1 MRGSKTTRKT
11 KIIGAAVGDCVH
23 VAGVYN
29 FLRLAEAQG
38 YDTVFLGPAVPIE
51 KLVGAIKHESPAVVG
66 ISYRLTPE
74 AAERLLS
81 ELKEVLSR
89 EGLLGRR
96 CGCGLRFA
104 FGGTPPVAR
113 VAEATGLFERVFDGT
128 EDDEATVNYLRSI
141 REGSPAATGAG
152 SAAGAGI
159 GVGSAIGFSTGSTLD
174 EGSASADAPPSATW
188 PKDVAGRDGA
198 SQLWPD
204 SLVERIMAKHP
215 YPLIRHHFGLPSL
228 EATIKGARELAE
240 SRLLDVISIGPDQN
254 AQESFFRPEEMD
266 PGQDGAGGV
275 PVRDAD
281 DFRRIYEASRTGN
294 YPLMRSYS
302 GTRDQIRMARMLKET
317 INLAWGAV
325 PLFWYN
331 VLDGRSPR
339 MLEESIS
346 EAQRAMAWHA
356 SNEIPVEVN
365 EAHHWSLRDAPDS
378 VAVVAAY
385 LAAYNA
391 KAAGV
396 RDYVAQFMFNTP
408 PSTSPAMDVA
418 KMLAKLE
425 LMSSLEDE
433 GFRVWRQTRTGLLS
447 YPTDLDVA
455 KGQLASSVLVQMA
468 LRPHIVHVVSFVE
481 ADHAATPADI
491 VEAVKIARGAIRQGL
506 LGLPDMAS
514 DPKVAARKNELVAEA
529 RAILDAIREIAR
541 PGCNDPWTD
550 PVTLGRAVRTGLLD
564 APHLAGNPV
573 GRGKVVTRM
582 IDGACR
588 AWDPGSDRV
597 LHEEDRVRRLLA
609 EAVDDIGAGAAS

>member
-1 MRGSKTTRKT
+1 MTRKR
-11 KIIGAAVGDCVH
+11 KIIGAAIGDCVH
-23 VAGVYN
+23 VAGAYN
-29 FLRLAEAQG
+29 FLRLAESQG
-38 YDTVFLGPAVPIE
+38 YETVFLGPAVSVE
-51 KLVGAIKHESPAVVG
+51 RLVDAIKQEDPLIVG
-66 ISYRLTPE
+66 VSYRLTPE
-74 AAERLLS
+74 AAERLFS
-81 ELKEVLSR
+81 ELKEKLSR

-96 CGCGLRFA
+96 FV

-113 VAEATGLFERVFDGT
+113 VAEATGLFERVFDGS
-128 EDDEATVNYLRSI
+128 EDDEATIGYLRSS
-141 REGSPAATGAG
+141 GAGATGASASGAASATGAG
-152 SAAGAGI
+152 G
-159 GVGSAIGFSTGSTLD
+159 
-174 EGSASADAPPSATW
+174 
-188 PKDVAGRDGA
+188 
-198 SQLWPD
+198 LWPD
-204 SLVERIMAKHP
+204 SLVERIMTKHP

-228 EATIKGARELAE
+228 AATIEGVRELAE

-275 PVRDAD
+275 PVRSAD
-281 DFRRIYEASRTGN
+281 HFRRLYEASRTGN

-302 GTRDQIRMARMLKET
+302 GTRDQIRMAKMLKET

-331 VLDGRSPR
+331 VLDGRSSR
-339 MLEESIS
+339 MLEDSIA

-356 SNEIPVEVN
+356 NNGIPVEVN

-378 VAVVAAY
+378 VAVAAAY

-433 GFRVWRQTRTGLLS
+433 GFRIWRQTRTGLLS

-455 KGQLASSVLVQMA
+455 KGQLGSSVLVQMA

-491 VEAVKIARGAIRQGL
+491 IEAVKIARGAIRQGL

-514 DPKVAARKNELVAEA
+514 DPRVAARKDELVAEA
-529 RAILDAIREIAR
+529 RVILDAVREIAR

-550 PVTLGRAVRTGLLD
+550 PVTLGRAVRIGLLD

-573 GRGKVVTRM
+573 ARGKVVTRM
-582 IDGACR
+582 VDGACR
-588 AWDPGSDRV
+588 AWDPGSDTV
-597 LHEEDRVRRLLA
+597 LDERDRVRRLLA
-609 EAVDDIGAGAAS
+609 EAANGVEVGGYSK

>member
-1 MRGSKTTRKT
+1 MTRKR
-11 KIIGAAVGDCVH
+11 KIIGAPIGDCVH

-38 YDTVFLGPAVPIE
+38 YETVFLGPAVSVE
-51 KLVGAIKHESPAVVG
+51 RLVDAIKQEDPLIVG
-66 ISYRLTPE
+66 VSYRLTPE
-74 AAERLLS
+74 AAERLFS
-81 ELKEVLSR
+81 ELKEMLSR
-89 EGLLGRR
+89 EGLLG
-96 CGCGLRFA
+96 CRFV

-113 VAEATGLFERVFDGT
+113 VAETTGLFERVFDGS
-128 EDDEATVNYLRSI
+128 EDDEATIGYLRS
-141 REGSPAATGAG
+141 GGAGATGASTSGAASATGAG
-152 SAAGAGI
+152 G
-159 GVGSAIGFSTGSTLD
+159 
-174 EGSASADAPPSATW
+174 
-188 PKDVAGRDGA
+188 
-198 SQLWPD
+198 LWPD
-204 SLVERIMAKHP
+204 SLVERIMTKHP

-228 EATIKGARELAE
+228 AATIEGVRELAE

-275 PVRDAD
+275 PVRSAD
-281 DFRRIYEASRTGN
+281 DFRRLYEASRTGN

-302 GTRDQIRMARMLKET
+302 GTRDQIRMAKMLKET

-331 VLDGRSPR
+331 VLDGRSSR
-339 MLEESIS
+339 MLEDSIA

-356 SNEIPVEVN
+356 NNGIPVEVN

-378 VAVVAAY
+378 VAVAAAY

-433 GFRVWRQTRTGLLS
+433 GFRIWRQTRTGLLS

-455 KGQLASSVLVQMA
+455 KGQLGSSVLVQMA

-491 VEAVKIARGAIRQGL
+491 IQAVKIARGAIRQGL

-514 DPKVAARKNELVAEA
+514 DPKVAARKDELVAEA
-529 RAILDAIREIAR
+529 RVILDAIREIAR
-541 PGCNDPWTD
+541 PGCDDPWTD
-550 PVTLGRAVRTGLLD
+550 PVTLGRAVRIGLLD

-573 GRGKVVTRM
+573 AQGKVVTR
-582 IDGACR
+582 ITGGACR
-588 AWDPGSDRV
+588 TWEPDSGTV
-597 LHEEDRVRRLLA
+597 LDEKDRVRRLLA
-609 EAVDDIGAGAAS
+609 EAAEGVAVDGYSK

>member
-1 MRGSKTTRKT
+1 MTRKR
-11 KIIGAAVGDCVH
+11 KIIGAAIGDCVH

-29 FLRLAEAQG
+29 FLRLAESQG
-38 YDTVFLGPAVPIE
+38 YETVFLGPAVSVE
-51 KLVGAIKHESPAVVG
+51 RLVDAIKQENPLIVG
-66 ISYRLTPE
+66 VSYRLTPE
-74 AAERLLS
+74 AAERLFS
-81 ELKEVLSR
+81 ELKEMLSR
-89 EGLLGRR
+89 KGLLGRR
-96 CGCGLRFA
+96 FV

-113 VAEATGLFERVFDGT
+113 VAEATGLFERVFDGS
-128 EDDEATVNYLRSI
+128 EDDEATIGYLRRS
-141 REGSPAATGAG
+141 GAGATGASTSGAASATGAG
-152 SAAGAGI
+152 G
-159 GVGSAIGFSTGSTLD
+159 
-174 EGSASADAPPSATW
+174 
-188 PKDVAGRDGA
+188 
-198 SQLWPD
+198 LWPD
-204 SLVERIMAKHP
+204 SLVERIMTKHP
-215 YPLIRHHFGLPSL
+215 YPLIRHHFGLPSVA
-228 EATIKGARELAE
+228 ATIEGVRELAE

-275 PVRDAD
+275 PVRSAD
-281 DFRRIYEASRTGN
+281 DFRRLYEASRTGN

-302 GTRDQIRMARMLKET
+302 GTRDQIRMAKMLKET

-331 VLDGRSPR
+331 VLDGRSSR
-339 MLEESIS
+339 MLEDSIA

-356 SNEIPVEVN
+356 NNGIPVEVN

-378 VAVVAAY
+378 VAVAAAY

-433 GFRVWRQTRTGLLS
+433 GFRIWRQTRTGLLS

-455 KGQLASSVLVQMA
+455 KGQLGSSVLVQMA

-491 VEAVKIARGAIRQGL
+491 IEAVRIARGAIRQGL

-514 DPKVAARKNELVAEA
+514 DPKVAARKDELVAEA
-529 RAILDAIREIAR
+529 RVILDAIREIAR
-541 PGCNDPWTD
+541 PGCNDPWTN
-550 PVTLGRAVRTGLLD
+550 PVTLGRAVRIGLLD

-573 GRGKVVTRM
+573 ARGKVVTRM
-582 IDGACR
+582 VDGACR
-588 AWDPGSDRV
+588 AWDPGSDTV
-597 LHEEDRVRRLLA
+597 LDEKDRVRRLLA
-609 EAVDDIGAGAAS
+609 EVANGVAVGGYSK

>member
-1 MRGSKTTRKT
+1 MTRKR
-11 KIIGAAVGDCVH
+11 KIIGAAIGDCVH

-29 FLRLAEAQG
+29 FLRLAESQG
-38 YDTVFLGPAVPIE
+38 YETVFLGPAVSVE
-51 KLVGAIKHESPAVVG
+51 RLVDAIKQENPLIVG
-66 ISYRLTPE
+66 VSYRLTPE
-74 AAERLLS
+74 AAERLFS
-81 ELKEVLSR
+81 ELKEMLSR
-89 EGLLGRR
+89 KGLLGRR
-96 CGCGLRFA
+96 FV

-113 VAEATGLFERVFDGT
+113 VAEATGLFERVFDGS
-128 EDDEATVNYLRSI
+128 EDDEATIGYLRRS
-141 REGSPAATGAG
+141 GAGATGASTSGAASATGAG
-152 SAAGAGI
+152 G
-159 GVGSAIGFSTGSTLD
+159 
-174 EGSASADAPPSATW
+174 
-188 PKDVAGRDGA
+188 
-198 SQLWPD
+198 LWPD
-204 SLVERIMAKHP
+204 SLVERIMTKHP

-228 EATIKGARELAE
+228 AATIEGVRELAE

-275 PVRDAD
+275 PVRSAD
-281 DFRRIYEASRTGN
+281 DFRRLYEASRTGN

-302 GTRDQIRMARMLKET
+302 GTRDQIRMAKMLKET

-331 VLDGRSPR
+331 VLDGRSSR
-339 MLEESIS
+339 MLEDSIA

-356 SNEIPVEVN
+356 NNGIPVEVN

-378 VAVVAAY
+378 VAVAAAY

-433 GFRVWRQTRTGLLS
+433 GFRIWRQTRTGLLS

-455 KGQLASSVLVQMA
+455 KGQLGSSVLVQMA

-491 VEAVKIARGAIRQGL
+491 IEAVRIARGAIRQGL

-514 DPKVAARKNELVAEA
+514 DPKVAARKDELVAEA
-529 RAILDAIREIAR
+529 RVILDAIREIAR

-550 PVTLGRAVRTGLLD
+550 PVTLGRAVRIGLLD

-573 GRGKVVTRM
+573 ARGKVVTRM
-582 IDGACR
+582 VDGACR
-588 AWDPGSDRV
+588 AWDPGSDTV
-597 LHEEDRVRRLLA
+597 LDEKDRVRRLLA
-609 EAVDDIGAGAAS
+609 EAANGVAVGGYSK

>member
-1 MRGSKTTRKT
+1 MTRKR
-11 KIIGAAVGDCVH
+11 KIIGAAIGDCVH

-29 FLRLAEAQG
+29 FLRLAESQG
-38 YDTVFLGPAVPIE
+38 YETVFLGPAVSVE
-51 KLVGAIKHESPAVVG
+51 RLVDAIKQEDPLIVG
-66 ISYRLTPE
+66 VSYRLTPE
-74 AAERLLS
+74 AAERLFS
-81 ELKEVLSR
+81 ELKEMLSR

-96 CGCGLRFA
+96 FV

-113 VAEATGLFERVFDGT
+113 VAEATGLFERVFDGS
-128 EDDEATVNYLRSI
+128 EDDEATIGYLRS
-141 REGSPAATGAG
+141 GGAGATGASTSGAASATGAG
-152 SAAGAGI
+152 G
-159 GVGSAIGFSTGSTLD
+159 
-174 EGSASADAPPSATW
+174 
-188 PKDVAGRDGA
+188 
-198 SQLWPD
+198 LWPD
-204 SLVERIMAKHP
+204 SLVERIMTKHP

-228 EATIKGARELAE
+228 AATIEGVRELAE

-275 PVRDAD
+275 PVRSAD
-281 DFRRIYEASRTGN
+281 DFRRLYEASRTGN

-302 GTRDQIRMARMLKET
+302 GTRDQIRMAKMLKET

-331 VLDGRSPR
+331 VLDGRSSR
-339 MLEESIS
+339 MLEDSIA

-356 SNEIPVEVN
+356 NNGIPVEVN

-378 VAVVAAY
+378 VAVAAAY

-433 GFRVWRQTRTGLLS
+433 GFRIWRQTRTGLLS

-455 KGQLASSVLVQMA
+455 KGQLGSSVLVQMA

-491 VEAVKIARGAIRQGL
+491 IQAVKIARGAIRQAL

-514 DPKVAARKNELVAEA
+514 DPKVAARKDELVAEA
-529 RAILDAIREIAR
+529 RVILDAIREIAR

-550 PVTLGRAVRTGLLD
+550 PVTLGRAVRIGLLD

-573 GRGKVVTRM
+573 ARGKVVTRM
-582 IDGACR
+582 VDGACR
-588 AWDPGSDRV
+588 AWDPGSDTV
-597 LHEEDRVRRLLA
+597 LDEKDRVRRLLA
-609 EAVDDIGAGAAS
+609 EAANGVATGGYSK

>member
-1 MRGSKTTRKT
+1 MTRKR
-11 KIIGAAVGDCVH
+11 KIIGAAIGDCVH

-29 FLRLAEAQG
+29 FLRLAESQG
-38 YDTVFLGPAVPIE
+38 YETVFLGPAVSVE
-51 KLVGAIKHESPAVVG
+51 RLVDAIKQENPLIVG
-66 ISYRLTPE
+66 VSYRLTPE
-74 AAERLLS
+74 AAERLFS
-81 ELKEVLSR
+81 ELKEMLSR
-89 EGLLGRR
+89 KGLLGRR
-96 CGCGLRFA
+96 FV

-113 VAEATGLFERVFDGT
+113 VAEATGLFERVFDGS
-128 EDDEATVNYLRSI
+128 EDDEATIGYLRRS
-141 REGSPAATGAG
+141 GAGATGASTSGAASATGAG
-152 SAAGAGI
+152 G
-159 GVGSAIGFSTGSTLD
+159 
-174 EGSASADAPPSATW
+174 
-188 PKDVAGRDGA
+188 
-198 SQLWPD
+198 LWPD
-204 SLVERIMAKHP
+204 SLVERIMTKHP

-228 EATIKGARELAE
+228 AATIEGVRELAE

-275 PVRDAD
+275 PVRSAD
-281 DFRRIYEASRTGN
+281 DFRRLYEASRTGN

-302 GTRDQIRMARMLKET
+302 GTRDQIRMAKMLKET

-331 VLDGRSPR
+331 VLDGRSSR
-339 MLEESIS
+339 MLEDSIA

-356 SNEIPVEVN
+356 NNGIPVEVN

-378 VAVVAAY
+378 VAVAAAY

-433 GFRVWRQTRTGLLS
+433 GFRIWRQTRTGLLS

-455 KGQLASSVLVQMA
+455 KGQLGSSVLVQMA

-491 VEAVKIARGAIRQGL
+491 IEAVRIARGAIRQGL

-514 DPKVAARKNELVAEA
+514 DPKVAARKDELVAEA
-529 RAILDAIREIAR
+529 RVILDAIREIAR
-541 PGCNDPWTD
+541 PGCNDPWTN
-550 PVTLGRAVRTGLLD
+550 PVTLGRAVRIGLLD

-573 GRGKVVTRM
+573 ARGKVVTRM
-582 IDGACR
+582 VDGACR
-588 AWDPGSDRV
+588 AWDPGSDTV
-597 LHEEDRVRRLLA
+597 LDEKDRVRRLLA
-609 EAVDDIGAGAAS
+609 EVANGVAVGGYSK

>member
-1 MRGSKTTRKT
+1 MTRKR
-11 KIIGAAVGDCVH
+11 KIIGAAIGDCVH

-29 FLRLAEAQG
+29 FLRLAESQG
-38 YDTVFLGPAVPIE
+38 YETVFLGPAVSVE
-51 KLVGAIKHESPAVVG
+51 RLVDAIKQEDPLIVG
-66 ISYRLTPE
+66 VSYRLTPE
-74 AAERLLS
+74 AAERLFS
-81 ELKEVLSR
+81 ELKEMLSR

-96 CGCGLRFA
+96 FV

-113 VAEATGLFERVFDGT
+113 VAEATGLFERVFDGS
-128 EDDEATVNYLRSI
+128 EDDEATIGYLRSS
-141 REGSPAATGAG
+141 GAGATGASTSGAASATGAG
-152 SAAGAGI
+152 G
-159 GVGSAIGFSTGSTLD
+159 
-174 EGSASADAPPSATW
+174 
-188 PKDVAGRDGA
+188 
-198 SQLWPD
+198 LWPD
-204 SLVERIMAKHP
+204 SLVERIMTKHP

-228 EATIKGARELAE
+228 AATTEGVRELAE

-254 AQESFFRPEEMD
+254 AQESFFRPKEMD
-266 PGQDGAGGV
+266 HSQDGAGGV
-275 PVRDAD
+275 PVRSAD
-281 DFRRIYEASRTGN
+281 DFRRLYEASRTGN
-294 YPLMRSYS
+294 YPLLRSYS
-302 GTRDQIRMARMLKET
+302 GTRDQIRMAKMLKET

-331 VLDGRSPR
+331 VLDGRSSR
-339 MLEESIS
+339 MLEDSIA

-356 SNEIPVEVN
+356 RNGIPVEVN

-378 VAVVAAY
+378 VAVAAAY

-396 RDYVAQFMFNTP
+396 HDYVAQFMFNTP
-408 PSTSPAMDVA
+408 PSTSPPMDVA

-433 GFRVWRQTRTGLLS
+433 GFRIWRQTRTGLLS

-455 KGQLASSVLVQMA
+455 KGQLGTSVLVQMA

-514 DPKVAARKNELVAEA
+514 DPKVAARKDELVAEA
-529 RAILDAIREIAR
+529 RLVLDAIREIAR
-541 PGCNDPWTD
+541 PGSDDPWLD
-550 PVTLGRAVRTGLLD
+550 PVALGRAVRVGLLD
-564 APHLAGNPV
+564 APHLAGNAV

-582 IDGACR
+582 VDGACR
-588 AWDPGSDRV
+588 AWDPGSDTV
-597 LHEEDRVRRLLA
+597 LDEKDRVRRLLA
-609 EAVDDIGAGAAS
+609 EAANGVAVGGYSK

>member
-1 MRGSKTTRKT
+1 MTRKR
-11 KIIGAAVGDCVH
+11 KIIGAAIGDCVH
-23 VAGVYN
+23 VAGAYN
-29 FLRLAEAQG
+29 FLRLAESQG
-38 YDTVFLGPAVPIE
+38 YETVFLGPAVSVE
-51 KLVGAIKHESPAVVG
+51 RLVDAIKQEDPLIVG
-66 ISYRLTPE
+66 VSYRLTPE
-74 AAERLLS
+74 AAERLFS
-81 ELKEVLSR
+81 ELKEMLSR

-96 CGCGLRFA
+96 FV

-113 VAEATGLFERVFDGT
+113 VAEATGLFERVFDGS
-128 EDDEATVNYLRSI
+128 EDDEAAIGYLR
-141 REGSPAATGAG
+141 GSGAGATGASASGAASATGAG
-152 SAAGAGI
+152 G
-159 GVGSAIGFSTGSTLD
+159 
-174 EGSASADAPPSATW
+174 
-188 PKDVAGRDGA
+188 
-198 SQLWPD
+198 LWPD
-204 SLVERIMAKHP
+204 SLVERIMTKHP

-228 EATIKGARELAE
+228 AATIEGVRELAE

-275 PVRDAD
+275 PVRSAD

-302 GTRDQIRMARMLKET
+302 GTRDQIRMAKMLKET

-331 VLDGRSPR
+331 VLDGRSSR
-339 MLEESIS
+339 MLEDSIA

-356 SNEIPVEVN
+356 SNGIPVEVN

-378 VAVVAAY
+378 VAVAAAY

-433 GFRVWRQTRTGLLS
+433 GFRIWRQTRTGLLS

-455 KGQLASSVLVQMA
+455 KGQLGSSVLVQMA

-491 VEAVKIARGAIRQGL
+491 IEAVKIARGAIRQGL

-514 DPKVAARKNELVAEA
+514 DPRVAARKDELVAEA
-529 RAILDAIREIAR
+529 RVILDAIREIAR
-541 PGCNDPWTD
+541 PGCDDPWTD
-550 PVTLGRAVRTGLLD
+550 PVTLGRAVRIGLLD

-573 GRGKVVTRM
+573 ARGKVVTRM
-582 IDGACR
+582 VDGACR
-588 AWDPGSDRV
+588 AWDPGSDTV
-597 LHEEDRVRRLLA
+597 LDEKDRVRRLLA
-609 EAVDDIGAGAAS
+609 EAANGVAVGGYSK

>member
-1 MRGSKTTRKT
+1 MTRKR
-11 KIIGAAVGDCVH
+11 KIIGAAIGDCVH

-29 FLRLAEAQG
+29 FLRLAESQG
-38 YDTVFLGPAVPIE
+38 YETVFLGPAVSVE
-51 KLVGAIKHESPAVVG
+51 RLVNAIKQEDPLIVG
-66 ISYRLTPE
+66 VSYRLTPE
-74 AAERLLS
+74 AAERLFS
-81 ELKEVLSR
+81 ELKETLSR

-96 CGCGLRFA
+96 FV

-113 VAEATGLFERVFDGT
+113 VAEPTGLFERVFDGS
-128 EDDEATVNYLRSI
+128 EDDEATIGYLRS
-141 REGSPAATGAG
+141 GGAGATGASTSGAASATGAG
-152 SAAGAGI
+152 G
-159 GVGSAIGFSTGSTLD
+159 
-174 EGSASADAPPSATW
+174 
-188 PKDVAGRDGA
+188 
-198 SQLWPD
+198 LWPD
-204 SLVERIMAKHP
+204 SLVERIMTKHP

-228 EATIKGARELAE
+228 AATIEGARELAE

-275 PVRDAD
+275 PVRSAD
-281 DFRRIYEASRTGN
+281 DFRRLYEASRTGN

-302 GTRDQIRMARMLKET
+302 GTRDQIRMAKMLKET

-331 VLDGRSPR
+331 VLDGRSSR
-339 MLEESIS
+339 MLEDSIA

-356 SNEIPVEVN
+356 NNGIPVEVN

-378 VAVVAAY
+378 VAVAAAY

-433 GFRVWRQTRTGLLS
+433 GFRIWRQTRTGLLS

-455 KGQLASSVLVQMA
+455 KGQLGSSVLVQMA

-491 VEAVKIARGAIRQGL
+491 IDAVKIARGAIRQGL

-514 DPKVAARKNELVAEA
+514 DPRVAARKDELVAEA
-529 RAILDAIREIAR
+529 RVILDAIREIAR

-573 GRGKVVTRM
+573 ARGKVVTRM
-582 IDGACR
+582 VDGACR
-588 AWDPGSDRV
+588 AWDPGSDTV
-597 LHEEDRVRRLLA
+597 LDERDRVRRLLA
-609 EAVDDIGAGAAS
+609 EAANGVEVGGYSK

>member
-1 MRGSKTTRKT
+1 MTRKR
-11 KIIGAAVGDCVH
+11 KIIGAPIGDCVH

-38 YDTVFLGPAVPIE
+38 YETVFLGPAVSVE
-51 KLVGAIKHESPAVVG
+51 RLVDAIKQEDPLIVG
-66 ISYRLTPE
+66 VSYRLTPE
-74 AAERLLS
+74 AAERLFS
-81 ELKEVLSR
+81 ELKEMLSR
-89 EGLLGRR
+89 EGLLG
-96 CGCGLRFA
+96 CRFV

-113 VAEATGLFERVFDGT
+113 VAETTGLFERVFDGS
-128 EDDEATVNYLRSI
+128 EDDEATIGYLRS
-141 REGSPAATGAG
+141 GGAGATGASTSGAASATGAG
-152 SAAGAGI
+152 G
-159 GVGSAIGFSTGSTLD
+159 
-174 EGSASADAPPSATW
+174 
-188 PKDVAGRDGA
+188 
-198 SQLWPD
+198 LWPD
-204 SLVERIMAKHP
+204 SLVERIMTKHP

-228 EATIKGARELAE
+228 AATIEGVRELAE

-275 PVRDAD
+275 PVRSAD
-281 DFRRIYEASRTGN
+281 DFRRLYEASRTGN

-302 GTRDQIRMARMLKET
+302 GTRDQIRMAKMLKET

-331 VLDGRSPR
+331 VLDGRSSR
-339 MLEESIS
+339 MLEDSIA

-356 SNEIPVEVN
+356 NNGIPVEVN

-378 VAVVAAY
+378 VAVAAAY

-433 GFRVWRQTRTGLLS
+433 GFRIWRQTRTGLLS

-455 KGQLASSVLVQMA
+455 KGQLGSSVLVQMA

-491 VEAVKIARGAIRQGL
+491 IQAVKIARGAIRQGL

-514 DPKVAARKNELVAEA
+514 DPKVAARKDELVAEA
-529 RAILDAIREIAR
+529 RVILDAIREIAR
-541 PGCNDPWTD
+541 PGCDDPWTD
-550 PVTLGRAVRTGLLD
+550 PVTLGRAVRIGLLD

-573 GRGKVVTRM
+573 ARGKVVTRM
-582 IDGACR
+582 VDGACR
-588 AWDPGSDRV
+588 AWDPGSDTV
-597 LHEEDRVRRLLA
+597 LDEKDRVRRLLA
-609 EAVDDIGAGAAS
+609 EAANGVAVGGYSK

>member
-1 MRGSKTTRKT
+1 MTRKR
-11 KIIGAAVGDCVH
+11 KIIGAAIGDCVH

-29 FLRLAEAQG
+29 FLRLAESQG
-38 YDTVFLGPAVPIE
+38 YETVFLGPAVSVE
-51 KLVGAIKHESPAVVG
+51 RLVDAIKQENPLIVG
-66 ISYRLTPE
+66 VSYRLTPE
-74 AAERLLS
+74 AAERLFS
-81 ELKEVLSR
+81 ELKEMLSR
-89 EGLLGRR
+89 KGLLGRR
-96 CGCGLRFA
+96 FV

-113 VAEATGLFERVFDGT
+113 VAEATGLFERVFDGS
-128 EDDEATVNYLRSI
+128 EDDEATIGYLRRS
-141 REGSPAATGAG
+141 GAGATGASTSGAASATGAG
-152 SAAGAGI
+152 G
-159 GVGSAIGFSTGSTLD
+159 
-174 EGSASADAPPSATW
+174 
-188 PKDVAGRDGA
+188 
-198 SQLWPD
+198 LWPD
-204 SLVERIMAKHP
+204 SLVERIMTKHP

-228 EATIKGARELAE
+228 AATIEGVRELAE

-275 PVRDAD
+275 PVRSAD
-281 DFRRIYEASRTGN
+281 DFRRLYEASRTGN

-302 GTRDQIRMARMLKET
+302 GTRDQIRMAKMLKET

-331 VLDGRSPR
+331 VLDGRSSR
-339 MLEESIS
+339 MLEDSIA

-356 SNEIPVEVN
+356 NNGIPVEVN

-378 VAVVAAY
+378 VAVAAAY

-433 GFRVWRQTRTGLLS
+433 GFRIWRQTRTGLLS

-455 KGQLASSVLVQMA
+455 KGQLGSSVLVQMA

-491 VEAVKIARGAIRQGL
+491 IEAVRIARGAIRQGL

-514 DPKVAARKNELVAEA
+514 DPKVAARKDELVAEA
-529 RAILDAIREIAR
+529 RVILDAIREIAR

-550 PVTLGRAVRTGLLD
+550 PVTLGRAVRIGLLD

-573 GRGKVVTRM
+573 ARGKVVTRM
-582 IDGACR
+582 VDGACR
-588 AWDPGSDRV
+588 AWDPGSDTV
-597 LHEEDRVRRLLA
+597 LDEKDRVRRLLA
-609 EAVDDIGAGAAS
+609 EVANGVAVGGYSK

>member
-1 MRGSKTTRKT
+1 MTRKR
-11 KIIGAAVGDCVH
+11 KIIGAAIGDCVH

-29 FLRLAEAQG
+29 FLRLAESQG
-38 YDTVFLGPAVPIE
+38 YETVFLGPAVSVE
-51 KLVGAIKHESPAVVG
+51 RLVNAIKQEDPLIVG
-66 ISYRLTPE
+66 VSYRLTPE
-74 AAERLLS
+74 AAERLFS
-81 ELKEVLSR
+81 ELKETLSR

-96 CGCGLRFA
+96 FV

-113 VAEATGLFERVFDGT
+113 VAEATGLFERVFDGS
-128 EDDEATVNYLRSI
+128 EDDEATIGYLRS
-141 REGSPAATGAG
+141 GGAGATGASTSGAASATGAG
-152 SAAGAGI
+152 G
-159 GVGSAIGFSTGSTLD
+159 
-174 EGSASADAPPSATW
+174 
-188 PKDVAGRDGA
+188 
-198 SQLWPD
+198 LWPD
-204 SLVERIMAKHP
+204 SLVERIMTKHP

-228 EATIKGARELAE
+228 AATIEGVRELAE

-275 PVRDAD
+275 PVRSAD
-281 DFRRIYEASRTGN
+281 DFRRLYEASRTGN

-302 GTRDQIRMARMLKET
+302 GTRDQIRMAKMLKET

-331 VLDGRSPR
+331 VLDGRSSR
-339 MLEESIS
+339 MLEDSIA

-356 SNEIPVEVN
+356 NNGIPVEVN

-378 VAVVAAY
+378 VAVAAAY

-433 GFRVWRQTRTGLLS
+433 GFRIWRQTRTGLLS

-455 KGQLASSVLVQMA
+455 KGQLGSSVLVQMA

-491 VEAVKIARGAIRQGL
+491 IEAVKIARGAIRQGL

-514 DPKVAARKNELVAEA
+514 DPRVAARKDELVAEA
-529 RAILDAIREIAR
+529 RVILDAIREIAR

-573 GRGKVVTRM
+573 ARGKVVTRM
-582 IDGACR
+582 VDGACR
-588 AWDPGSDRV
+588 AWDPGSDTV
-597 LHEEDRVRRLLA
+597 LDERDRVRRLLA
-609 EAVDDIGAGAAS
+609 EAANGVEVGGYSK